1 MWELLQRIKDKV
13 LDPWVV
19 MGDFNE
25 ALWQFEHFSNTKR
38 GECQMEDFRAMLEVC
53 DLYDLGF
60 AGLPWTF
67 DNKRVGHGNVKVRL
81 TELSL
86 HLHGLHVLT
95 TRQFN
100 TLSPGARITTQFS

>member
-1 MWELLQRIKDKV
+1 
-13 LDPWVV
+13 

-38 GECQMEDFRAMLEVC
+38 GECQMEDFQDMLEVC

-81 TELSL
+81 DRVVAAPAWSARFNNATVQHLVSRCSDHNPILLKVYSDPSL
-86 HLHGLHVLT
+86 
-95 TRQFN
+95 
-100 TLSPGARITTQFS
+100 